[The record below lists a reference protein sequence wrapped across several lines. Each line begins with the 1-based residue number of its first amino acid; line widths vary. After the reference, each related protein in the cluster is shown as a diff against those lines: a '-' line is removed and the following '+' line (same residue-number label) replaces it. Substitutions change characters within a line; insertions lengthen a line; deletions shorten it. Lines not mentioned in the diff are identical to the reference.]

1 MSYYDYGTT
10 SSSALGAMSSL
21 QSSLIWVIVSI
32 VVALIGGV
40 AVYFTFLS
48 KKNSGKFKGFLG
60 WLYDFLTFK
69 IFVVD
74 TLYKIIYT
82 ICAIAITLLSFVF
95 IKSSFLTFILV
106 LIFGNIAL
114 RITFELGLIL
124 FELFENVKEINSKLK
139 K

>member
-82 ICAIAITLLSFVF
+82 ICAIAITLLSFV
-95 IKSSFLTFILV
+95 LC
-106 LIFGNIAL
+106 
-114 RITFELGLIL
+114 LIL